1 VNTLTLTTEGA
12 LIIGA
17 IAVGL
22 SILLI
27 ILVGKRRDSGYNPNA
42 KDNDGD
48 GIVQEGTKWERP
60 EGTTKVVPKKKAP
73 AKKTSTA
80 TAKKPAA
87 KKATAKKA
95 PAKKAAPKKK

>member
-1 VNTLTLTTEGA
+1 MTLTTEGA

-27 ILVGKRRDSGYNPNA
+27 ILVGKRKDSGYNPNA

-60 EGTTKVVPKKKAP
+60 EGTVKVVPKKKAP

-80 TAKKPAA
+80 TTAKKPAAKKPAA
-87 KKATAKKA
+87 KKA
-95 PAKKAAPKKK
+95 APKKK